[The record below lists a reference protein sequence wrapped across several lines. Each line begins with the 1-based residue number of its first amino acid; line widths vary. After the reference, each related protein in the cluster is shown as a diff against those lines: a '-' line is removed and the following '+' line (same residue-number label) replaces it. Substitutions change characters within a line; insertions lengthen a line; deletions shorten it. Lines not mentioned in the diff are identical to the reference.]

1 MGYLKAKD
9 TVNGAL
15 GTCFAIIDGKRYELM
30 QVKNVT
36 ASVKKMKTEIPIL
49 GMTGKQHKSG
59 GWEGSG
65 KMTAYY
71 VSSLF
76 RELMMKYMK
85 NGVDTYFELMI
96 THEDPTGAT
105 GKQTVLLKDV
115 IAVVT
120 IHDDAVPDDQRIDNH
135 TICQDVFLQL
145 FQFLLTK
152 RRNLAR
158 KLRVNGEMLQH
169 RFLPFDGWCL
179 GEPQQVG
186 RNSRNHSG
194 SDSKYRH
201 LWSAD
206 EHPPDAEM
214 LSWRPETSADKP
226 GTES

>member
-96 THEDPTGAT
+96 TNEDPTGAT

-115 IAVVT
+115 N
-120 IHDDAVPDDQRIDNH
+120 IDEMV
-135 TICQDVFLQL
+135 ISKLDVNQAAMDEELSFT
-145 FQFLLTK
+145 FGDVDLLDKFT
-152 RRNLAR
+152 
-158 KLRVNGEMLQH
+158 E
-169 RFLPFDGWCL
+169 
-179 GEPQQVG
+179 
-186 RNSRNHSG
+186 
-194 SDSKYRH
+194 
-201 LWSAD
+201 
-206 EHPPDAEM
+206 
-214 LSWRPETSADKP
+214 LS
-226 GTES
+226 